1 MDWLTEPFELEFM
14 RRALLAGLLVATIGG
29 IVGSYVVHR
38 GLAFLGDALAHGIL
52 PGIALAFVA
61 GFDLLLGAAL
71 GAVVMVGGI
80 AFVNRRTFL
89 SADVAIGLLFVG
101 MLALGVAIV
110 SSSGAFTRDLVG
122 FLFGDILGV
131 SSRDLVL
138 AWVTLAVTVVVTA
151 LMWRPFFVLC
161 LDDEKAEVLGLHAAA
176 AQRVMLLLVG
186 LAIVTSFEAVGTLLV
201 FGMLLAPAATA
212 ALLMHRL
219 LPAMAVAIAAG
230 WVSVV
235 AGLVGSYHLDVA
247 ASASVVIAA
256 VALFFVAILVRPLL
270 HARHRA
276 PADAT

>member
-1 MDWLTEPFELEFM
+1 MGWVTEPFELEFM

-71 GAVVMVGGI
+71 GAVVMVAGI
-80 AFVNRRTFL
+80 GFVNRRTFL
-89 SADVAIGLLFVG
+89 SPDVAIGLLFVG

-110 SSSGAFTRDLVG
+110 SSSGVFTKDLVG

-131 SSRDLVL
+131 SGRDLVL
-138 AWVTLAVTVVVTA
+138 AGATLTFTVAVTA

-161 LDDEKAEVLGLHAAA
+161 LDDEKAEVLGFHAAA

-212 ALLMHRL
+212 ALLVHRL
-219 LPAMAVAIAAG
+219 LPAMAIAVAAG

-235 AGLVGSYHLDVA
+235 GGLLASYHLDVA
-247 ASASVVIAA
+247 ASASIVVVA
-256 VALFFVAILVRPLL
+256 VALFFVAVLVRPVV
-270 HARHRA
+270 HARHTVRT
-276 PADAT
+276 DTG